1 MGKKIKL
8 LVRKSWHKCY
18 FFCCFLKECLY
29 TGGERRNGVKQF
41 LRVEVQENSFGALY
55 DGEQISVA

>member
-1 MGKKIKL
+1 MGKKTKS
-8 LVRKSWHKCY
+8 LVSKSWHKCY
-18 FFCCFLKECLY
+18 IFFCFLKECLY
-29 TGGERRNGVKQF
+29 IGGVRRNGVKQF